1 MSTETKGH
9 SIDLV
14 PSERPARIEVG
25 GELVAESDR
34 ALELRETGHRSR
46 WYLPIEVG

>member
-9 SIDLV
+9 TIDLV
-14 PSERPARIEVG
+14 PSERRIRVEVG

-34 ALELRETGHRSR
+34 ALSVGAHRDAQQDAER
-46 WYLPIEVG
+46 HQ